1 MTAFVLV
8 SGGYTGGWIWRDVA
22 ARLRERG
29 HQAHPVTLTGMGD
42 RRHLTGPGTD
52 LETHI
57 EDVVQLLDHEEPA
70 DTVVV
75 GHCYGLHPAL
85 GAVDRRPDRIRRL
98 VHLDAG
104 MPGDGDAAVDV
115 MPDPAVRDRLLRRA
129 RELGGGRIVPPPPLD
144 DEELWGSL
152 ALLPESARRR
162 LERLAAPQPLGT
174 LTQPLRLTGEAAR
187 IPATGIFCTA
197 NGASIAV
204 VESLVA
210 SGDPRFHKL
219 TDPQVGFFDLDTGH
233 YPMLSHPDELTTLLI
248 RAAAGEGHR
257 LRQSGG
263 RPRPSTAQ

>member
-22 ARLRERG
+22 ARLHERG

-42 RRHLTGPGTD
+42 RRHLAGPGTD

-57 EDVVQLLDHEEPA
+57 EDVVQLLDHEELR

-85 GAVDRRPDRIRRL
+85 GAVDRRADRIRRL
-98 VHLDAG
+98 VYLDAG

-115 MPDPAVRDRLLRRA
+115 MPDPAVRERLLRRA
-129 RELGGGRIVPPPPLD
+129 EDRGNGYVLPPPPLE
-144 DEELWGSL
+144 DEQLWGSL
-152 ALLPESARRR
+152 ALLPDAARRR
-162 LERLAAPQPLGT
+162 LEKLAAPQPLGV
-174 LTQPLRLTGEAAR
+174 LTQPLHLTGKAAQV
-187 IPATGIFCTA
+187 PATGIFCTA

-210 SGDPRFHKL
+210 SGDPRFRAL
-219 TDPQVGFFDLDTGH
+219 ADPRVGFFDLDTGH
-233 YPMLSHPDELTTLLI
+233 YPMLSHPDELTDLLI
-248 RAAAGEGHR
+248 RAAAGEGRR
-257 LRQSGG
+257 LGG
-263 RPRPSTAQ
+263 PVGHPRPSTA